1 MHKSS
6 SEYFFNLSFVGL
18 QGPLC
23 NVHVFIYSPGQYGEK
38 VSVDVF
44 HQGHIPSVVGWLVA
58 VSNVDAIY

>member
-6 SEYFFNLSFVGL
+6 SEYFFNLGLVDL

-38 VSVDVF
+38 VSVDMF
-44 HQGHIPSVVGWLVA
+44 HQDHIPSVVGQLMT
-58 VSNVDAIY
+58 VSNVDAVY